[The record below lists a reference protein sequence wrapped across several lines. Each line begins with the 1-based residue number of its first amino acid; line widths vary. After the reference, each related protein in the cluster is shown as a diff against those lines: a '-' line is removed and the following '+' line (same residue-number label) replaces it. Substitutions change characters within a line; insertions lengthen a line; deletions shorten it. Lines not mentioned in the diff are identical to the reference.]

1 MSVNGIIRI
10 LRKVKGIFVMTQAPV
25 SPVVLVILDG
35 WGYCEETEGNAVA
48 ASSTPVMDSLLKVYP
63 NTLINTSGK
72 AVGLPEGQMGNS
84 EVGHLNIGAGRV
96 VPQELV
102 RISDAVEDG
111 SINQNP
117 ALVKICQEVRGR
129 QSKLHLVGL
138 CSEGGVHSH
147 LSHLFGLLDLA
158 KAQGISEICI
168 HAITDGRDTK
178 PSEAIKSIGLIQDYI
193 DRIGVGRIVTISGR
207 YYAMDRDKRWDRVQ
221 SAYDVMTQ
229 DNDSSNN
236 RSAVEV
242 VKASYAEKVTDEFIV
257 PVRIASGAVE
267 SGDGV
272 IFFNFRPDRAR
283 QLTQAF
289 VNPNFDGFER
299 QQIKPLSFVTF
310 TQYEQDLPVD
320 VAFTPQNLNN
330 ILGEV
335 ISSHG
340 LKQFRTAETEKYAH
354 VTYFF
359 NGGLEEELEGED
371 RELVSSPM
379 VATYDKAPS
388 MSAQAVTDVVLAAI
402 KKGVYSLIV
411 VNYANP
417 DMVGHTGNMEAT
429 VEALEAVDKCLGK
442 LLEGISKAGGTALIT
457 ADHGNAE
464 YMLDETG
471 NPWTAHTTNPVPFI
485 VVEGER
491 AKIAG
496 HATNLN
502 LKTNGKL
509 ADIAPSILEI
519 LQLPQPPEMTGTSLF
534 NPAEYD
540 VKVPRSPMNLV
551 MQNN

>member
-1 MSVNGIIRI
+1 MA
-10 LRKVKGIFVMTQAPV
+10 QAPV

-35 WGYCEETEGNAVA
+35 WGYCEETKGNAVA
-48 ASSTPVMDSLLKVYP
+48 ASSTPVMDSLLTAYP

-117 ALVKICQEVRGR
+117 ALVKICQEVQGR

-158 KAQGISEICI
+158 KTQGISEICI

-178 PSEAIKSIGLIQDYI
+178 PSEAVKAIGLIQDYI

-221 SAYDVMTQ
+221 SAYNVMTQ
-229 DNDSSNN
+229 DDSSDS

-242 VKASYAEKVTDEFIV
+242 VKASYAEGKTDEFII
-257 PVRIASGAVE
+257 PVRIAPGAVE
-267 SGDGV
+267 PGDGI

-283 QLTQAF
+283 QLTQAL
-289 VNPNFDGFER
+289 VNTDFDGFER

-310 TQYEQDLPVD
+310 TQYEQDLPVE
-320 VAFTPQNLNN
+320 VAFKPQNLNN

-335 ISSHG
+335 ISQHG

-359 NGGLEEELEGED
+359 NGGLEEALEGED

-379 VATYDKAPS
+379 VATYDEAPL
-388 MSAQAVTDVVLAAI
+388 MSAQAVTDVVLGAI
-402 KKGVYSLIV
+402 KKGIYSLIV

-464 YMLDETG
+464 HMIDETG
-471 NPWTAHTTNPVPFI
+471 NPWTAHTTNPVPLI
-485 VVEGER
+485 VVEGEKV
-491 AKIAG
+491 KIAG
-496 HATNLN
+496 HATNVTLRSD
-502 LKTNGKL
+502 GKL

-519 LQLPQPPEMTGTSLF
+519 LQLPQPEEMTGTSLF
-534 NPAEYD
+534 KPAEYD